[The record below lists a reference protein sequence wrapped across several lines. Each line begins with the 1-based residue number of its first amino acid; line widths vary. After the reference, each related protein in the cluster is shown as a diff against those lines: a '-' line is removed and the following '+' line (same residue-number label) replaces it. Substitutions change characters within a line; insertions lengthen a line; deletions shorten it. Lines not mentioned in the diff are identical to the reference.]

1 MHEVDAMVV
10 RSYTCLFVQSLIR
23 NHIIVVI
30 NLKMIIVITTAIM
43 QSLP

>member
-10 RSYTCLFVQSLIR
+10 RSYTCLVMQSLIR

-30 NLKMIIVITTAIM
+30 NLEMIIVITTAIT